1 MNDRASETVPGV
13 GFTAST
19 ASELIKPKFLMD
31 SFYCGHVMNVIFY
44 HLQLITG
51 EIESFSI
58 FGLRLYHN
66 MLCQNMLSTS
76 ETEC

>member
-1 MNDRASETVPGV
+1 
-13 GFTAST
+13 
-19 ASELIKPKFLMD
+19 MD

-76 ETEC
+76 ETECWFQSL